1 YKLATSTI
9 LGGMLIKETL
19 FQTVD
24 NVTKVTVKGD
34 FSGDKTPN
42 VFTVDV
48 GGVSTTITLNTDNT
62 FSATTI
68 AGVSSGKQTVT
79 MKYTVDGGKV
89 VTSKM
94 IITVPEIDTGGA
106 KTGKVEYKKD
116 ATDKIFY
123 KQATENGAWVLFDGS
138 NNIDGKKELNNDA
151 YIDAEGYAHFKLE
164 EYENGKLTGVYPY
177 KVYVGLRAVIGG
189 GIDPGILPD
198 PTKITKTDKTITIP
212 TLVGYEYLLIDKLTG
227 KYVDWQTAVS
237 GGVTVNDWFDG
248 TGENIT
254 LFGLNEGTEYSILA
268 RKIGDKDKLPG
279 KVIEPS
285 VDITTKTTIQ
295 ENKDKAK
302 EEIDKEVDKA
312 VKAIN
317 ELENLKADPDE
328 GKIAIDKIKD
338 KAVDA
343 KAKIDALADPG
354 TDIGVIINIKDIVI
368 GEIIKV
374 KDETVQVDKDNLAK
388 AKDDAKREIDNKATI
403 EKENIKKLVNL
414 TDPEKDV
421 YIKNI
426 DDIAVIEKGKI
437 DKVTKVVDIPAI
449 KDLAIK
455 SIGEEKD
462 KAVAK
467 DLLNAKTNAKDEID
481 KEVEKAVKAINQ
493 LKNLKTDPDEAKIAI
508 DKLTE
513 KAVVAKAEIDA
524 L

>member
-1 YKLATSTI
+1 IEIQNYAANLGVKNFTFKSGLRYVDDVLGDGNNSNQIFLVGADGKKVGGNDGKDVNSNLVGKTKLYRSTSRYDQFFNVHSGVSFNLENIVLDGGAKWDSGYSVNTGVHSTHPLIVVQNGGTLQLGSGATLTNNENTTTNLDGANYGGAVLVEAGGTMIMTAGSVVSNCYARDGGAIVNAGAFTLGGGTINGSVVVDGIFNLNAGTIVGAIKLQSGCKIATSTPNSNSYNVELVGAWKLNDIIVEGNNGAFAVLNLPFDKWAYKLATSTI

-68 AGVSSGKQTVT
+68 SGVSSGKQTVT
-79 MKYTVDGGKV
+79 MRYTVDGSKV

-212 TLVGYEYLLIDKLTG
+212 TLIGYEYLLIDKLTG

-254 LFGLNEGTEYSILA
+254 LFGLN
-268 RKIGDKDKLPG
+268 
-279 KVIEPS
+279 
-285 VDITTKTTIQ
+285 
-295 ENKDKAK
+295 
-302 EEIDKEVDKA
+302 
-312 VKAIN
+312 
-317 ELENLKADPDE
+317 
-328 GKIAIDKIKD
+328 
-338 KAVDA
+338 
-343 KAKIDALADPG
+343 
-354 TDIGVIINIKDIVI
+354 
-368 GEIIKV
+368 
-374 KDETVQVDKDNLAK
+374 
-388 AKDDAKREIDNKATI
+388 
-403 EKENIKKLVNL
+403 
-414 TDPEKDV
+414 
-421 YIKNI
+421 
-426 DDIAVIEKGKI
+426 
-437 DKVTKVVDIPAI
+437 
-449 KDLAIK
+449 
-455 SIGEEKD
+455 
-462 KAVAK
+462 
-467 DLLNAKTNAKDEID
+467 
-481 KEVEKAVKAINQ
+481 
-493 LKNLKTDPDEAKIAI
+493 
-508 DKLTE
+508 
-513 KAVVAKAEIDA
+513 
-524 L
+524 